1 MLNFFYIYFSGF
13 SKTVP
18 KMMSLKNLCY
28 EVLTERIDKLVDI
41 KPKDYCLV
49 KPILQK
55 LNSTQLKQIEKLSP
69 KLMPETD
76 DLWLELCRNEFNFK
90 GSQSDHNYYDKS
102 LSIKSSAETWRQ
114 YYWRLISDRKRK
126 LDEITINIRAKND
139 LIESKKRLAIVC
151 ETKEV
156 NRKSQK
162 KSKLAPLMKKCLLMR
177 KNTVIKS

>member
-1 MLNFFYIYFSGF
+1 
-13 SKTVP
+13 
-18 KMMSLKNLCY
+18 MMSLKDLCY
-28 EVLTERIDKLVDI
+28 EVLIERTDKLVNI

-55 LNSTQLKQIEKLSP
+55 LNSTQLKRIEKLSP
-69 KLMPETD
+69 KLIPETD

-90 GSQSDHNYYDKS
+90 DSQSDHNYYDKS

-126 LDEITINIRAKND
+126 LDEITVNIRAKSEF
-139 LIESKKRLAIVC
+139 IESNKRLAKVC

-156 NRKSQK
+156 KRKSEK
-162 KSKLAPLMKKCLLMR
+162 KSKVAPLMRKCLLMK
-177 KNTVIKS
+177 KNRVIKS